1 MAVRQIKRKKSLMPR
16 RNMPDNWVP
25 PVPAWSADL
34 GDSSALAIAY
44 YGMQHHTSDT
54 RDSETAFAL
63 LRHGPDAPEHI
74 ERGRFHD
81 LAGLVNE
88 VFVCYW
94 RVPGTY
100 VRFAEQSALARWLAD
115 DARLSS
121 DVGVWVEAFRI
132 PMTRFETLFS
142 SQCPAGAARLTDH
155 PMTGPIDEHGYW
167 GGMRDRIP
175 ASNADELSSPLDGTP
190 NSADGTELGAGGSY
204 SPRQRTSALSARRK
218 TGRIVEGTSARVT
231 SATSIRCS
239 RKA

>member
-1 MAVRQIKRKKSLMPR
+1 
-16 RNMPDNWVP
+16 MPDNWVP

-44 YGMQHHTSDT
+44 YGVQHHTSDT
-54 RDSETAFAL
+54 RDFETAFAL

-74 ERGRFHD
+74 ERGRFDD

-100 VRFAEQSALARWLAD
+100 VRFAEQSAFARWLAD

-142 SQCPAGAARLTDH
+142 SQCPAGAARLTDN
-155 PMTGPIDEHGYW
+155 PMAGPIDEHGYW

-190 NSADGTELGAGGSY
+190 NSADGTETRGRRIGTHRAGEPLPYPLGARLVGLSGRRARELP
-204 SPRQRTSALSARRK
+204 PRRPSNAHERH
-218 TGRIVEGTSARVT
+218 GVPDGE
-231 SATSIRCS
+231 S
-239 RKA
+239 R